1 MGLAASRRYWK
12 WHNWWGRSAKTATT
26 ALRMESCPSEIIPLT
41 ATSAGSISLASLSKT
56 ARSSCDELKR
66 ARATR
71 ISPEIT
77 SRMTQSTRA
86 RRHLVAGHPAP
97 GSPGL
102 ASQRSLASDL
112 CDANA
117 PSPTLH
123 SDASDAQ
130 QSVRT
135 PALLAPSTAGGFRS
149 HFCALDS
156 ATVLPMRSHPIHI
169 LHAAVP
175 IGLLLLDGRAVDTV
189 SNPDCGIDAPQWS
202 SNIIP
207 PGSSRFDGYDR
218 QPISVA
224 HKRRNS
230 FFGVLIC
237 AVAWLRD
244 VVHFGTFLLLLP
256 STAFC
261 PQHTPPVKVSLRS
274 GCALFFCRNC
284 LRF

>member
-41 ATSAGSISLASLSKT
+41 ATSAGSISFASLSKT

-77 SRMTQSTRA
+77 SRMTQSTRV

-97 GSPGL
+97 GSPCL
-102 ASQRSLASDL
+102 AFVRSLASDL
-112 CDANA
+112 CDANV

-149 HFCALDS
+149 HSCALDS

-175 IGLLLLDGRAVDTV
+175 IGLLLLDGRGAGNVGRLGYGTDG
-189 SNPDCGIDAPQWS
+189 PRWS
-202 SNIIP
+202 S
-207 PGSSRFDGYDR
+207 
-218 QPISVA
+218 
-224 HKRRNS
+224 
-230 FFGVLIC
+230 
-237 AVAWLRD
+237 
-244 VVHFGTFLLLLP
+244 
-256 STAFC
+256 
-261 PQHTPPVKVSLRS
+261 HTILARS
-274 GCALFFCRNC
+274 
-284 LRF
+284 